1 MIRGTTPTHHFT
13 IPIEA
18 ELVKEVRITYE
29 QDGKLLVEKT
39 EEDCTIEEKTLSVR
53 LTQEDTLKFSSKKK
67 AELQVRIL
75 TTNGTALATEILKLE
90 IEDVL
95 NEEVLT

>member
-1 MIRGTTPTHHFT
+1 MIRGTTPTHRFT
-13 IPIEA
+13 IPIDA

-39 EEDCTIEEKTLSVR
+39 EKDCTIEEKTLSVK

-67 AELQVRIL
+67 ADLQVRIL
-75 TTNGTALATEILKLE
+75 TTNDTALATEILKLE